1 MADQH
6 QGAQRKGLLKK
17 IKKPYDYKVTL
28 TQRERE
34 IVDLLRLDPLL
45 DAAALADRL
54 GTTKAS
60 VAVHLSNLAKKGVIL
75 GRGYVLQPDRRSVV
89 VVGGANMDIKA
100 HSREPAVLRTSN
112 PGAAVTTPG
121 GVGRNIAE
129 NLARMGSPT
138 HLVAPVGR
146 DSFGE
151 ELMEATRGS
160 GVVVDHMVTTAD
172 PTGTYL
178 AVMDADG
185 ELLVAVS
192 NMSCT
197 DNLTVRQLAGARDL
211 IAHCDLLVVEGNI
224 PPAPA
229 VWLLDYA
236 AACRVPV
243 VVDPVSVA
251 KAAALAPALSPERPL
266 LALTPNKDEL
276 AAIVGRA
283 VPHTTP
289 SVAKAAREVHDLGV
303 RHVWVRRGLA
313 GSTLSSLDDDG
324 RVHVTHL
331 PAPRTAVVDV
341 TGAGDSMTAA
351 FVHAL
356 LRGDSAADAAAFG
369 QMAAALTVASPD
381 TVRPDISA
389 RLVDAELR
397 AAKENA

>member
-1 MADQH
+1 MIT
-6 QGAQRKGLLKK
+6 R
-17 IKKPYDYKVTL
+17 VTL

-45 DAAALADRL
+45 DAAALAERL

-60 VAVHLSNLAKKGVIL
+60 VAVHLSHLAKKGVIL
-75 GRGYVLQPDRRSVV
+75 GRGYLLRRDSRSVV

-100 HSREPAVLRTSN
+100 HSRDPAVLRTSN

-129 NLARMGSPT
+129 NLARLGSPT

-146 DSFGE
+146 DAFGE
-151 ELMEATRGS
+151 ELVAATRAA
-160 GVVVDHMVTTAD
+160 GVVVDHMVTTDD

-178 AVMDADG
+178 AVMESDG

-197 DNLTVRQLAGARDL
+197 DNLTVRQLAPARDL
-211 IAHCDLLVVEGNI
+211 IAHCDLLVIEGNI
-224 PPAPA
+224 PPAPV

-236 AACRVPV
+236 TATGVDV
-243 VVDPVSVA
+243 VIDPVSVA
-251 KAAALAPALSPERPL
+251 KAAALAPALTQERPV
-266 LALTPNKDEL
+266 LALTPNQDEL
-276 AAIVGRA
+276 AAIVGRR
-283 VPHTTP
+283 VPHTP
-289 SVAKAAREVHDLGV
+289 ASVAKAARELHGRGV
-303 RHVWVRRGLA
+303 QHVWVRRGLA
-313 GSTLSSLDDDG
+313 GSTLSSRDEQS
-324 RVHVTHL
+324 RVTVTHL
-331 PAPRTAVVDV
+331 PAPCTEVVDV
-341 TGAGDSMTAA
+341 TGAGDAMTAA

-356 LRGDSAADAAAFG
+356 LRGDSAQDATAFG
-369 QMAAALTVASPD
+369 QMAAALTVASPE
-381 TVRPDISA
+381 TVRPDIST

>member
-1 MADQH
+1 MH
-6 QGAQRKGLLKK
+6 QKDLFYFLKVL
-17 IKKPYDYKVTL
+17 YDSKVTL

-34 IVDLLRLDPLL
+34 IVDLLRLDPML
-45 DAAALADRL
+45 DAAALAERL
-54 GTTKAS
+54 GTTRAS
-60 VAVHLSNLAKKGVIL
+60 VAVHLSNLAKKGVLL
-75 GRGYVLQPDRRSVV
+75 GRGYVLRPDRRSVV

-129 NLARMGSPT
+129 NLARLGSPT

-151 ELMEATRGS
+151 ELVAATRGA

-197 DNLTVRQLAGARDL
+197 DNLTVRQLSGARDL

-229 VWLLDYA
+229 AWLLDYA
-236 AACRVPV
+236 AACGVPV
-243 VVDPVSVA
+243 VVDPVSVS
-251 KAAALAPALSPERPL
+251 KAAALAPALTPERPL

-283 VPHTTP
+283 VPHTNP
-289 SVAKAAREVHDLGV
+289 SVAKAAREVHELGV

-324 RVHVTHL
+324 RVVVTHM
-331 PAPRTAVVDV
+331 PAPRTQVVDV
-341 TGAGDSMTAA
+341 TGAGDAMTAA

-356 LRGDSAADAAAFG
+356 LRGDDAADAAAFG

-397 AAKENA
+397 AAKETA

>member
-1 MADQH
+1 MA
-6 QGAQRKGLLKK
+6 AFVFLKEL
-17 IKKPYDYKVTL
+17 YDSNVTL

-45 DAAALADRL
+45 DAAALAERL

-60 VAVHLSNLAKKGVIL
+60 VAVHLSHLAKKGVIL
-75 GRGYVLQPDRRSVV
+75 GRGYLLRPDRRSVV

-100 HSREPAVLRTSN
+100 HSRDRAVLRTSN

-129 NLARMGSPT
+129 NLARLGSPT

-146 DSFGE
+146 DAFGE
-151 ELMEATRGS
+151 ALVAATRAA
-160 GVVVDHMVTTAD
+160 GVVVDHMVTTDD

-178 AVMDADG
+178 AVMESDG

-211 IAHCDLLVVEGNI
+211 IAHCDLLVIEGNI

-236 AACRVPV
+236 TATGVEV
-243 VVDPVSVA
+243 VIDPVSVA
-251 KAAALAPALSPERPL
+251 KAAALAPALTPERPV
-266 LALTPNKDEL
+266 LALTPNQDEL
-276 AAIVGRA
+276 AAIVGRR
-283 VPHTTP
+283 VPHTTS
-289 SVAKAAREVHDLGV
+289 SVAKAAREVHELGV

-313 GSTLSSLDDDG
+313 GSTLSSRDEEG
-324 RVHVTHL
+324 RVTVTHF
-331 PAPRTAVVDV
+331 PAPRTQVVDV
-341 TGAGDSMTAA
+341 TGAGDAMTAA
-351 FVHAL
+351 FVHGL
-356 LRGDSAADAAAFG
+356 LRRDSPREAAAFG
-369 QMAAALTVASPD
+369 QMAAALTVASPE

-397 AAKENA
+397 AAQENA

>member
-1 MADQH
+1 M
-6 QGAQRKGLLKK
+6 
-17 IKKPYDYKVTL
+17 TL

-34 IVDLLRLDPLL
+34 IVDLLRVDPLL
-45 DAAALADRL
+45 DAAALAERL

-60 VAVHLSNLAKKGVIL
+60 VAVHLSHLAKKGVIL
-75 GRGYVLQPDRRSVV
+75 GRGYVLRADRQSVV

-100 HSREPAVLRTSN
+100 HSRDPAVLRTSN
-112 PGAAVTTPG
+112 PGAAVTSPG

-129 NLARMGSPT
+129 NLARLGSPT

-146 DSFGE
+146 DAFGE
-151 ELMEATRGS
+151 ELVAATREA
-160 GVVVDHMVTTAD
+160 GVVVDHVVTTDD

-192 NMSCT
+192 NMAST

-236 AACRVPV
+236 TACGVEV
-243 VVDPVSVA
+243 VIDPVSVA
-251 KAAALAPALSPERPL
+251 KAAALAPALTPERPV
-266 LALTPNKDEL
+266 LALTPNQDEL
-276 AAIVGRA
+276 AAIVGRR
-283 VPHTTP
+283 VPHTSA

-313 GSTLSSLDDDG
+313 GSTLSSLDDGG
-324 RVHVTHL
+324 RVTVTHF
-331 PAPRTAVVDV
+331 PAPHTQVVDV
-341 TGAGDSMTAA
+341 TGAGDAMTAA

-356 LRGDSAADAAAFG
+356 LRRDSPATAAAFG
-369 QMAAALTVASPD
+369 QMAAALTVASPE
-381 TVRPDISA
+381 TVRPDMSA

-397 AAKENA
+397 ASKENA